1 MAKFVYIYSG
11 GKMPETPEE
20 GQQVMAAWM
29 ALDGRP
35 RRRDHRPGQPVRRV
49 DVGHARA
56 APAAPATA
64 GGYTIINADSLDDAT
79 KKADGC
85 PILAAGGTVER
96 LRSGRHVMRPLPRF
110 WRAGSHRS
118 GAIAAPKRRLSAQV

>member
-20 GQQVMAAWM
+20 GQQVMAAWGTWM
-29 ALDGRP
+29 GGLGSAITDQGNP
-35 RRRDHRPGQPVRRV
+35 FGASTSVSPSG
-49 DVGHARA
+49 VGGAG
-56 APAAPATA
+56 PA

-85 PILAAGGTVER
+85 PILAAGGKVDVYETVD
-96 LRSGRHVMRPLPRF
+96 M
-110 WRAGSHRS
+110 
-118 GAIAAPKRRLSAQV
+118 

>member
-20 GQQVMAAWM
+20 GQQVMAAWGAWM
-29 ALDGRP
+29 GGLGSAITDQGNP
-35 RRRDHRPGQPVRRV
+35 FGASTTVSPSG
-49 DVGHARA
+49 VGGAG
-56 APAAPATA
+56 TA

-85 PILAAGGTVER
+85 PILAAGGSVGVYETVD
-96 LRSGRHVMRPLPRF
+96 M
-110 WRAGSHRS
+110 
-118 GAIAAPKRRLSAQV
+118 

>member
-1 MAKFVYIYSG
+1 MAKFVYIYSE

-29 ALDGRP
+29 SWMGGLGDAIVDQGNP
-35 RRRDHRPGQPVRRV
+35 FGASTTVTTSGVGGPG
-49 DVGHARA
+49 
-56 APAAPATA
+56 TA

-85 PILAAGGTVER
+85 PIFAAGGTVGVYEA
-96 LRSGRHVMRPLPRF
+96 VEM
-110 WRAGSHRS
+110 
-118 GAIAAPKRRLSAQV
+118 

>member
-29 ALDGRP
+29 SWMGGLGATITDQGNP
-35 RRRDHRPGQPVRRV
+35 FGASTSVSPKGI
-49 DVGHARA
+49 GGTG
-56 APAAPATA
+56 TA
-64 GGYTIINADSLDDAT
+64 GGYSTIEADSLEDAA

-85 PILAAGGTVER
+85 PILAAGGTVDVYEA
-96 LRSGRHVMRPLPRF
+96 VAM
-110 WRAGSHRS
+110 
-118 GAIAAPKRRLSAQV
+118 

>member
-29 ALDGRP
+29 AWMGGLGDAIIDQGNP
-35 RRRDHRPGQPVRRV
+35 FGASTTVTPERRQ
-49 DVGHARA
+49 A
-56 APAAPATA
+56 APGTA

-85 PILAAGGTVER
+85 PILAAGGKVDVYEAVE
-96 LRSGRHVMRPLPRF
+96 M
-110 WRAGSHRS
+110 
-118 GAIAAPKRRLSAQV
+118 